1 MIRVLHTGDLHL
13 DSPFRALPP
22 EKARQRR
29 EEQRELLERLAA
41 LAEER
46 RGGCGADRR
55 GPVRRGRDLL

>member
-46 RGGCGADRR
+46 RVDVVLIAGALFD
-55 GPVRRGRDLL
+55 GDGIY